1 MSAHFCVE
9 PVSWA
14 KDTANAFKMSS
25 AIYIGEQAVVRYDR
39 GRATQAYAMFPVEK
53 FVNVIKFLQKVFG
66 PPSKRDIIWMHMLEA
81 PRIPNP
87 TFKWQSKSID
97 GEVETI
103 LEVRNFDNY
112 RKPYAD
118 TKNGFILLT
127 RKGVPDM
134 FSQLS
139 TMDLMRLEKR
149 RISMTPLNNTLN

>member
-1 MSAHFCVE
+1 MNLPSAILLLAFVFVICNQLI
-9 PVSWA
+9 
-14 KDTANAFKMSS
+14 NAF
-25 AIYIGEQAVVRYDR
+25 AIQ
-39 GRATQAYAMFPVEK
+39 
-53 FVNVIKFLQKVFG
+53 
-66 PPSKRDIIWMHMLEA
+66 PSKRDIIWMHMLEA